1 MKIHPTFLV
10 TLAGAMAG
18 ATLLGVNAE
27 LDKQN
32 NYSGSAPVANEVKD
46 TNSTRKMAPH
56 KETGQ
61 TKIQPEDVKF
71 SAGISE
77 IVRMVKSD
85 TDSAVILTYVENS
98 PIAFYPSAEEIIYLH
113 QLGTP
118 PPIVSALIRHGGE
131 LRAQAAKAY
140 KENQKANVQ
149 PTSPTIVAPAAQAP
163 SAVAAY
169 NGYPDYGYNYATYS
183 YGAYPYYTY
192 PYYTYSYWN
201 PFYYAYS
208 YPRYCGYP
216 GYRYGYY
223 GYPGYRYGYCA
234 PRHHGY
240 AYNVGYR
247 GGGYRSG
254 GYYGVGYR
262 GGGGYH
268 GGGYRGGGGYHGG
281 GYRGGSPA
289 FGHSGGGMARRGR

>member
-18 ATLLGVNAE
+18 ATLLGVNAA

-32 NYSGSAPVANEVKD
+32 DYSGTAPVANEVKD
-46 TNSTRKMAPH
+46 TNSTRKTAPR

-61 TKIQPEDVKF
+61 TKTQPEDVKF
-71 SAGISE
+71 SAGIGE

-85 TDSAVILTYVENS
+85 TDSSVIQAYVENS

-118 PPIVSALIRHGGE
+118 PAIVSALIRHGGE
-131 LRAQAAKAY
+131 LRARAAQAY
-140 KENQKANVQ
+140 KENRAANAQ
-149 PTSPTIVAPAAQAP
+149 PNSPTIVAPAAQAP

-192 PYYTYSYWN
+192 PYYNTYSYWS

-216 GYRYGYY
+216 GYRYGY
-223 GYPGYRYGYCA
+223 CA
-234 PRHHGY
+234 PSYHGH
-240 AYNVGYR
+240 AYNVGYH
-247 GGGYRSG
+247 
-254 GYYGVGYR
+254 
-262 GGGGYH
+262 GGGYH
-268 GGGYRGGGGYHGG
+268 GGGYHGGGYHGG
-281 GYRGGSPA
+281 GYHGGGHGGGYHGGSPA
-289 FGHSGGGMARRGR
+289 FGHSGGGMAHRGR

>member
-10 TLAGAMAG
+10 TLAGAMAS
-18 ATLLGVNAE
+18 AMLLGANAE
-27 LDKQN
+27 LDKKN
-32 NYSGSAPVANEVKD
+32 DNSGAAPVTNEVKD
-46 TNSTRKMAPH
+46 TNSTRKTATH

-61 TKIQPEDVKF
+61 NKIQPEDVKF
-71 SAGISE
+71 SAGIGE

-98 PIAFYPSAEEIIYLH
+98 PIAFYPSADEIIYLH

-140 KENQKANVQ
+140 KENQKANAQ
-149 PTSPTIVAPAAQAP
+149 PNSPTIVAPAAQAP

-169 NGYPDYGYNYATYS
+169 NGYPDYSYATYS

-216 GYRYGYY
+216 GYRYGYC

-234 PRHHGY
+234 PRYHGY
-240 AYNVGYR
+240 AYN
-247 GGGYRSG
+247 GGYH
-254 GYYGVGYR
+254 
-262 GGGGYH
+262 GGGYH
-268 GGGYRGGGGYHGG
+268 GGGHNGGGYRGGGGYHTV
-281 GYRGGSPA
+281 GYHGGSPA